1 MSILNRP
8 SDGLLS
14 VLLALHR
21 GVLAYGPQPEGALL
35 DLVAPSSVAPD
46 GKQDMAR
53 KTLTRWKQL
62 GFFST
67 DAEGV
72 ITLSSTIAT
81 IPANQTERLRAAIL
95 KLVLAPENNPAF
107 SAAQGDDQEGSRAS
121 DATRA
126 LAWVLAQDPYTFPS
140 RYPDVERLRSSQG
153 VEPTPFVNDT
163 RWGGFAEWAGFLG
176 AAFTAAKVGL
186 VPNPSF
192 AVQTALDEV
201 FGNADEL
208 PQADFFARLADAIP
222 VIDGGRYRAAVEAQ
236 TSRPWRTHRPNEVS
250 PSLSAG
256 LLTLEAARVLRL
268 EMRSDAPTRV
278 LLGRAGRELRPI
290 SHCVRLGVA

>member
-21 GVLAYGPQPEGALL
+21 GVLAYGPKAEGALI
-35 DLVAPSSVAPD
+35 DLVAPSSVVPD
-46 GKQDMAR
+46 GKPDMAR

-62 GFFST
+62 GFFLS

-72 ITLSSTIAT
+72 IALSPAIAT
-81 IPANQTERLRAAIL
+81 IAPNAPDRLRAAVL
-95 KLVLAPENNPAF
+95 RLVLAPENNPAF
-107 SAAQGDDQEGSRAS
+107 SLPGDDDQEGSRAS

-140 RYPDVERLRSSQG
+140 RYREVEQLRSGQG

-163 RWGGFAEWAGFLG
+163 RWGGFSEWAAFLG
-176 AAFTAAKVGL
+176 AAFTGAKVGL

-192 AVQTALDEV
+192 AVRTALDDV
-201 FGNADEL
+201 FGNVDEL
-208 PQADFFARLADAIP
+208 AQADFFTRLAEALP
-222 VIDGGRYRAAVEAQ
+222 VVDGGRYRAVVDAQ
-236 TSRPWRTHRPNEVS
+236 TSRPWRTHRSNEVT
-250 PSLSAG
+250 PSLSAA
-256 LLTLEAARVLRL
+256 LLTLEASMVLRL
-268 EMRSDAPTRV
+268 EMRSDAPTRL
-278 LLGRAGRELRPI
+278 LLGRAGRELRSI
-290 SHCVRLGVA
+290 SHVVRLGVA

>member
-35 DLVAPSSVAPD
+35 DLVAPSSVVPD
-46 GKQDMAR
+46 GKPDMAR

-62 GFFST
+62 GFFSS
-67 DAEGV
+67 DADGV
-72 ITLSSTIAT
+72 ITLSPAIAT
-81 IPANQTERLRAAIL
+81 IAPNASDRLRAAVL
-95 KLVLAPENNPAF
+95 RLVLAPENNPAF
-107 SAAQGDDQEGSRAS
+107 SLPGDDDQEGSRAS

-140 RYPDVERLRSSQG
+140 RYREVEQLRSSQG

-163 RWGGFAEWAGFLG
+163 RWGGFSEWAAFLG
-176 AAFTAAKVGL
+176 AAFTGAKVGL

-192 AVQTALDEV
+192 AVRAALDEI
-201 FGNADEL
+201 FGNVDEL
-208 PQADFFARLADAIP
+208 AQAEFFTRLADALP
-222 VIDGGRYRAAVEAQ
+222 VIDGGRFREVVDAQ
-236 TSRPWRTHRPNEVS
+236 TSRPWRTHRSNEVS
-250 PSLSAG
+250 PSLSAA
-256 LLTLEAARVLRL
+256 LLTLEASRVLRL

-278 LLGRAGRELRPI
+278 LLGRAGRELRSI
-290 SHCVRLGVA
+290 SHFVRLGVA

>member
-14 VLLALHR
+14 VLIALHR

-35 DLVAPSSVAPD
+35 DVVAPSSVVPD
-46 GKQDMAR
+46 GKPDMAR

-67 DAEGV
+67 NAEGV
-72 ITLSSTIAT
+72 ITLSSAIAT

-107 SAAQGDDQEGSRAS
+107 SNVVGDDQEASKAS

-126 LAWVLAQDPYTFPS
+126 LAWVLAQDPYMFPS

-163 RWGGFAEWAGFLG
+163 RWAGFVEWAGFLG
-176 AAFTAAKVGL
+176 AGFVGAKVGL

-192 AVQTALDEV
+192 AVRTALDEV
-201 FGNADEL
+201 FGNVDEL
-208 PQADFFARLADAIP
+208 PQSDFFARLADTLP
-222 VIDGGRYRAAVEAQ
+222 VIDGGRYRIAVEAQ
-236 TSRPWRTHRPNEVS
+236 TPKPWRTHRANEVS
-250 PSLSAG
+250 PSLSAA
-256 LLTLEAARVLRL
+256 LLTLESSRVLRL
-268 EMRSDAPTRV
+268 EMRSDAPTRI

-290 SHCVRLGVA
+290 SHCVRLEVA

>member
-21 GVLAYGPQPEGALL
+21 GVLAYGPQSEGALL
-35 DLVAPSSVAPD
+35 DLVAPSSVVPD
-46 GKQDMAR
+46 GKPDMAR

-62 GFFST
+62 GFFSSDT
-67 DAEGV
+67 DGV
-72 ITLSSTIAT
+72 ITLNSAIAA
-81 IPANQTERLRAAIL
+81 IAPNESDRLRAAVL

-107 SAAQGDDQEGSRAS
+107 SLAGDDDQEGSRAS

-140 RYPDVERLRSSQG
+140 RYREVEQLRSSQG

-163 RWGGFAEWAGFLG
+163 RWGGFTEWAAFLG
-176 AAFTAAKVGL
+176 AAFTGAKVGL

-192 AVQTALDEV
+192 AVRTALDET
-201 FGNADEL
+201 FGNVDEL
-208 PQADFFARLADAIP
+208 AQAEFFTRLADALP

-236 TSRPWRTHRPNEVS
+236 ISRPWRTHRSNEVS
-250 PSLSAG
+250 PSLSAA
-256 LLTLEAARVLRL
+256 LLTLEASRVLRL

-278 LLGRAGRELRPI
+278 LLGRAGRELRSI
-290 SHCVRLGVA
+290 THCVRLGGA

>member
-21 GVLAYGPQPEGALL
+21 GVLAYGPQYEGALL
-35 DLVAPSSVAPD
+35 DLVAPSSVVPD
-46 GKQDMAR
+46 AKPDMAR

-62 GFFST
+62 GFFSSNV
-67 DAEGV
+67 DGV
-72 ITLSSTIAT
+72 ITLSAAIETVAPNESD
-81 IPANQTERLRAAIL
+81 RLRAAVL
-95 KLVLAPENNPAF
+95 RLVLAPENNPAF
-107 SAAQGDDQEGSRAS
+107 SLAGDDDQEGSRAS

-140 RYPDVERLRSSQG
+140 RYREVEQLRSSQG

-163 RWGGFAEWAGFLG
+163 RWGGFSEWAAFLG
-176 AAFTAAKVGL
+176 AAFTGAKVGL

-192 AVQTALDEV
+192 AVRTALDEI
-201 FGNADEL
+201 FGNVDEL
-208 PQADFFARLADAIP
+208 AQAEFFTRLADALP
-222 VIDGGRYRAAVEAQ
+222 VIDGGRYRTVVEAQ
-236 TSRPWRTHRPNEVS
+236 TSRPWRTHRSNEVS
-250 PSLSAG
+250 PSLSAA
-256 LLTLEAARVLRL
+256 LLTLEASRVLRL

-278 LLGRAGRELRPI
+278 LLGRAGRELRSI
-290 SHCVRLGVA
+290 SHCVRLGAA